1 MVYASTAAGER
12 NGRRIRP
19 TDMHRLRLSAAVAL
33 LALLGAAGCTDDTP
47 DPVNSGDPSAS
58 ASTPPTAAASPA
70 PTAPAPGSGDPAITI
85 PPPAADEIQLV
96 RTGGL
101 AGVSQIITVR
111 PDGAWTSTGKGTQTG
126 DGRLTAADLT
136 ELRTLAD
143 RLPDQGALA
152 IGGQCADAFTYT
164 LTAAG
169 EVYVFTDCPTAPQ
182 APEAAGKIAELLVR
196 ATG

>member
-1 MVYASTAAGER
+1 MVYASPAAAER
-12 NGRRIRP
+12 NSRRIRP
-19 TDMHRLRLSAAVAL
+19 TGMHRLRLTAAVAL
-33 LALLGAAGCTDDTP
+33 LALLSAAGCTDDTP
-47 DPVNSGDPSAS
+47 EPGGTGEPSAAAS
-58 ASTPPTAAASPA
+58 ASPPAAAPPT
-70 PTAPAPGSGDPAITI
+70 PTGSAPAGGDPAVTI

-96 RTGGL
+96 RTGGI
-101 AGVSQIITVR
+101 AGVSQIITVA
-111 PDGAWTSTGKGTQTG
+111 PDGAWTSTGKGTQAG
-126 DGRLTAADLT
+126 DGRLTPTDLT
-136 ELRTLAD
+136 ELRTLTG

-169 EVYVFTDCPTAPQ
+169 EVYVFTDCPSAPA